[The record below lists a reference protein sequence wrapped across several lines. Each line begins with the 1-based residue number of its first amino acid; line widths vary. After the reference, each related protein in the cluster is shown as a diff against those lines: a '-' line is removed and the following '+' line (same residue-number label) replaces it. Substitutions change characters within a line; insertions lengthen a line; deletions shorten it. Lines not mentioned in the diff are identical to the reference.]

1 MTEPEPNGAE
11 LARRAAGPEQ
21 ERRPGDDRATSDRA
35 NGDRAT
41 SAAPPEPCH
50 LGFVFALSQEAG
62 GLIDRLAGAID
73 IAGAGFTIREGGLAG
88 CRVAAIVSGAGR
100 KAAARAAEILIAGHA
115 PRCVISSG
123 FAGGLVDDVARG
135 DFVVASEV
143 VDAAGAR
150 LAVDVP
156 KGLAELAAA
165 NPPPDA
171 KTARV
176 RVGRFVTVD
185 EIAAAPAAKRQL
197 AQAHAAI
204 AVDMESLAVAEV
216 CARLGTAFLS
226 IRIVSDA
233 VADALPAEVTNLVK
247 QKSLAGQLGAVAGA
261 LFKRPSSIKD
271 IYKLKEDA
279 LLASDRLAKFL
290 ETVAARV
297 VPR

>member
-1 MTEPEPNGAE
+1 MTVPETNPSELAGAE
-11 LARRAAGPEQ
+11 QPRRDRDARPNA
-21 ERRPGDDRATSDRA
+21 D
-35 NGDRAT
+35 
-41 SAAPPEPCH
+41 AAPPEPCH
-50 LGFVFALSQEAG
+50 LGFVFALMQEAG
-62 GLIDRLAGAID
+62 GTIDRLAGAID

-88 CRVAAIVSGAGR
+88 RRVATIVSGAGR

-115 PRCVISSG
+115 PKCVVSTG
-123 FAGGLVDDVARG
+123 FAGGLADDVARG

-143 VDAAGAR
+143 VDAAGMR
-150 LAVDVP
+150 LGVDLPRSLVEF
-156 KGLAELAAA
+156 ATADVS
-165 NPPPDA
+165 PDA
-171 KTARV
+171 KRPCV
-176 RVGRFVTVD
+176 HVGRFVTVD
-185 EIAAAPAAKRQL
+185 AIATTPEAKRQL
-197 AQAHAAI
+197 GQTHAAI

-290 ETVAARV
+290 ETI
-297 VPR
+297 VPRILPR